1 MKLSAKTKVIEHL
14 FMTHWD
20 AATGQLTKSV
30 MTMQD
35 VLQAIEHC
43 NTRFGTKLSRR
54 NPANFM
60 KDIVRGAAASV
71 HWPQE
76 LKTRSYTAKQ
86 RTGAGDVFEFVP
98 YPPGCTE
105 PFPDVY
111 CATASTMRHKIE
123 SASMSLEA
131 KRLGRADE
139 AWSIQTAVKLRI
151 IETHLAIYSQLP
163 VVEVAH
169 LQMSVKLRKAEID
182 GLFLARCKDPSG
194 SLFNIVVTCEAKQ
207 ARERILEDQIIEQ
220 VRAVFATTATHLG
233 VGVVVPIA
241 IKVVKKVGFYVVEFA
256 PVQRAAAV
264 TLQSLA
270 VASEVVYELH
280 PPVPGI

>member
-14 FMTHWD
+14 FMSHWD
-20 AATGQLTKSV
+20 AASGQLTKTV

-43 NTRFGTKLSRR
+43 NRSFGTNLSRS

-60 KDIVRGAAASV
+60 KDIVRGAAPST

-76 LKTRSYTAKQ
+76 LKTRGYTAKQ
-86 RTGAGDVFEFVP
+86 RTGGGDVFEFVP

-105 PFPDVY
+105 PFADVRRP
-111 CATASTMRHKIE
+111 TDSTIRHKVE

-151 IETHLAIYSQLP
+151 VETHLAIYSQLP
-163 VVEVAH
+163 VVEVSH
-169 LQMSVKLRKAEID
+169 C
-182 GLFLARCKDPSG
+182 RC
-194 SLFNIVVTCEAKQ
+194 
-207 ARERILEDQIIEQ
+207 R
-220 VRAVFATTATHLG
+220 
-233 VGVVVPIA
+233 
-241 IKVVKKVGFYVVEFA
+241 
-256 PVQRAAAV
+256 
-264 TLQSLA
+264 
-270 VASEVVYELH
+270 
-280 PPVPGI
+280 